1 MECEKGSIAGK
12 ALQIRV
18 QWRVQRLMAKKPSQI
33 SMDKW
38 NKENWRTISGKP
50 SIQGPDATGE
60 AYMPSEKAKR
70 LKGTLEGYRRN
81 KRKREAIAKGK
92 QYASYKK

>member
-1 MECEKGSIAGK
+1 MALKGPQKS
-12 ALQIRV
+12 L
-18 QWRVQRLMAKKPSQI
+18 
-33 SMDKW
+33 
-38 NKENWRTISGKP
+38 KEWTGQKWRTISGKP

-81 KRKREAIAKGK
+81 KRKREATAKGK
-92 QYASYKK
+92 QYASYKKKR